1 MQGFSK
7 WGNYVASATSYM
19 VCIKGGP
26 PGRAVW
32 VELFDH
38 VWFAASAESGF
49 RVPVAAFVTEDKAKE
64 YVRMHYAMADG
75 FNPQASSMALDS
87 MSWKTQP
94 RIEDDPEVSDRQAA
108 LVWDPFESGMLIRE
122 RRLMPAYWEVW
133 KLRLSTEKPV
143 EEEKENGK

>member
-7 WGNYVASATSYM
+7 WGNYVAGAKSYM

-26 PGRAVW
+26 PGKSVW
-32 VELFDH
+32 VEVFDH
-38 VWFAASAESGF
+38 VWFAASAESGL

-64 YVRMHYAMADG
+64 YVRMHYAITDG
-75 FNPQASSMALDS
+75 FNPDALSMSSDS
-87 MSWKTQP
+87 MSWKAQP
-94 RIEDDPEVSDRQAA
+94 RIEDDAAVSNRQAA
-108 LVWDPFESGMLIRE
+108 LVWDPFESDMTVRE

-143 EEEKENGK
+143 QEKKETGK